1 MVVYALH
8 GCLPRASAGHKYL
21 NLPDLPI
28 QAYFHLKLTT
38 KTLAPAECLVRG
50 TDQPS
55 FVDMCWVGPNY
66 TFE

>member
-8 GCLPRASAGHKYL
+8 GCLPRAGHKYL

-50 TDQPS
+50 TDQPL